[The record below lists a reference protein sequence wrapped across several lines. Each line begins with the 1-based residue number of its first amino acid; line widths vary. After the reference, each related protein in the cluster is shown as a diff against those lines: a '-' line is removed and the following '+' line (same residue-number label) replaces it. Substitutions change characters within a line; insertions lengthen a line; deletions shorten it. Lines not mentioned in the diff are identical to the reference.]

1 MNSLNK
7 SWELSN
13 YWAMEDNSCCW
24 TFIPFASGLYC
35 TLSRDNIVVKSC
47 IQWLLTQPSGLHGM
61 IAADQWSGPLYIHI
75 LSGLGH
81 KDRCKIGQKVLSMF
95 LLTCRWREIF
105 TWHYLETCVIK
116 TNFIGE
122 LCYRRILT
130 HLSGSTYNLILCSR
144 I

>member
-7 SWELSN
+7 CRELYN
-13 YWAMEDNSCCW
+13 YLAMEDNSRRW
-24 TFIPFASGLYC
+24 TFIKLASGLQS

-61 IAADQWSGPLYIHI
+61 IAANSLTIYSIHI

-81 KDRCKIGQKVLSMF
+81 KYRCKIGQKVLSMF